1 MIELLRAAGKKI
13 PFTTHLLRAD
23 LPDPSDQAAYPYVVL
38 WADLGT
44 PFSGDDRY
52 TDSLCDRADA
62 THVTIRATY
71 VGLSSEAAAIVA
83 EKTRAALDRQ
93 PLAGG
98 DWSCDRVRVTPVLGI
113 DSDESVQLRHG
124 HPYYAVDEYRVIAT
138 KVNHA

>member
-1 MIELLRAAGKKI
+1 MIDLLRAVAARV
-13 PFTTHLLRAD
+13 PFATHLLRAD
-23 LPDPSDQAAYPYVVL
+23 LPDPSDPAAYPYVVL

-52 TDSLCDRADA
+52 TDSLGDFADA
-62 THVTIRATY
+62 IHVTVRATY
-71 VGLSSEAAAIVA
+71 VGLSPEAAAIVA

-93 PLAGG
+93 SLTEGG
-98 DWSCDRVRVTPVLGI
+98 WSCDRLRVSPVLGI

-138 KVNHA
+138 KVDHA